1 MLKIINAKKTL
12 IKKYSYN
19 DEDNQ
24 EIIDF
29 APNIVMKLALKN
41 DETANRDN

>member
-1 MLKIINAKKTL
+1 MNVLGL
-12 IKKYSYN
+12 FDVYYSYN

-29 APNIVMKLALKN
+29 APNITMKLALKN
-41 DETANRDN
+41 DETANRDV